1 MKHLAAGILSLALPV
16 LASAAPAST
25 PAAAEAPAVDV
36 AAVVAKIQAFYE
48 ATDGID
54 TRFEQTFQHAG
65 IASRL
70 GGAAAK
76 GRLRFRKPQG
86 QEGPRMRWDYDDGRI
101 LLVAGD
107 TSHTYDPDT
116 QQVTSYRLDVESLS
130 AAVTFLWG
138 KGKLQEEFT
147 ITASDRKDLGSQ
159 GVVLELVPKR
169 AGGGFSKVFLVADP
183 STGLVHR
190 SVVVQAGGNEN
201 RLTFVDAKVGT
212 VAPLSAFDPATVFP
226 KDAVRVQAPQP

>member
-1 MKHLAAGILSLALPV
+1 MKQLAVGLLSLVFPALA
-16 LASAAPAST
+16 LAAPA
-25 PAAAEAPAVDV
+25 APTQEKQAVDV
-36 AAVVAKIQAFYE
+36 AAVVGKIQAFYE

-86 QEGPRMRWDYDDGRI
+86 SEGPRMRWDYDDGRI

-116 QQVTSYRLDVESLS
+116 QQVTSYRLDVASLS

-138 KGKLQEEFT
+138 KGKLLEEFT
-147 ITASDRKDLGSQ
+147 ITASDRKDLGAE
-159 GVVLELVPKR
+159 GVVLELVPKK

-183 STGLVHR
+183 VTGLVR
-190 SVVVQAGGNEN
+190 QSVVVQAGGNEN
-201 RLTFVDAKVGT
+201 RLSFVDAKVGT
-212 VAPLSAFDPATVFP
+212 VAPLSAFDPAAAFP
-226 KDAVRVQAPQP
+226 KDAVRVTAPQP